1 MLGAII
7 GDIVVSIYEVYEI
20 EERRKRCQKKDLCLT

>member
-7 GDIVVSIYEVYEI
+7 GDIVGSIYEI
-20 EERRKRCQKKDLCLT
+20 EERRKRCQKKDICLT

>member
-1 MLGAII
+1 MLGAIK
-7 GDIVVSIYEVYEI
+7 GDIVGSIYEI